1 MLFVQ
6 FSSLKNLAEAFKT
19 RQKNPTPIFCI
30 FKDSCVW
37 GVNISFI
44 CPHFF
49 GTKRCLISTP
59 SHTYT
64 HRSSESPEHLYWC
77 STNTNAFKRAV
88 PHLCISVKENVA
100 AFLAV
105 QWLALCTL
113 TLDSQVWTLI
123 QELRSYKPCGP
134 PKKQTNYSGILPK
147 SWHKREKQSEARA
160 DIWLLPWTIQ
170 GRSRVAI
177 LRFPVPGRLHVGLPV
192 KLSLGLREKIV
203 WVLGI

>member
-123 QELRSYKPCGP
+123 QELRSCKPCGP
-134 PKKQTNYSGILPK
+134 PKSKQTTVGSCLSHGTNVKSSLKPVLTFGSSPGPFRAAPASRYCVFLCQVGSTSDSQSSFLWASGK
-147 SWHKREKQSEARA
+147 K
-160 DIWLLPWTIQ
+160 
-170 GRSRVAI
+170 
-177 LRFPVPGRLHVGLPV
+177 
-192 KLSLGLREKIV
+192 
-203 WVLGI
+203 